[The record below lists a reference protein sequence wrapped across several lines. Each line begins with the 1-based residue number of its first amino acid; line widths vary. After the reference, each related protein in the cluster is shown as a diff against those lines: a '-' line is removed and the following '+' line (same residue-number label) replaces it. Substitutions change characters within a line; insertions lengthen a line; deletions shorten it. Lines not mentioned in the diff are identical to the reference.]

1 MMIAFRCV
9 ILFLFLLSSQAA
21 AQLVLSGSVRDSSTG
36 EPLVAA
42 NIRIDGTTRGTITNA
57 DGFYRLS
64 LPPGPYRFIFSF
76 IGYRPDTLTVAL
88 SRDLRRDI
96 TLAPIAIQYG
106 EIVVTDEDPAY
117 RIMRTVIERKHQWS
131 EKLGSYEF
139 EAFTRQV
146 FRRDTAIASITESYT
161 TGYWQR
167 GDTLREVVKQK
178 RQTENIPMSQNF
190 ASVGGIVNFYDDE
203 IRFSGFTFVGPT
215 SPEAFDYYAFKL
227 EKIRERNGVE
237 LYTILMTPK
246 TRLTPLFE
254 GTINIIG
261 DSYAV
266 VGIDVT
272 PNEAYRIPFVSDLKI
287 RYGQQFALYDGLF
300 WMPVDIRLRGSAT
313 IGIAG
318 LSLPPIGFEQV
329 SSIYEYRINVA
340 LPDSMLRKPRR
351 TLAAGAEQFDS
362 TFWASKEVLPLT
374 NEEQRAYATLDSTQ
388 TLEKQ
393 FKPSG
398 PLMVLGQASEGALRY
413 LDLRFNRAEGL
424 FLGGTA
430 AFDSV
435 GNHLKLSGAVG
446 YGFSDK
452 RTKGSLT
459 AEVYLD
465 AKRAW
470 SVGVGIFKDVLHFPD
485 EGFYNAFS
493 ISLSALLDKVDQR
506 DYFYGQ
512 GWKIFVTGKPFAR
525 LSGRLTYT
533 SESEQSAIQR
543 TDFSLFNR
551 SSHFRAQP
559 PIDEGMMRSVSLS
572 LRYGSDPVP
581 LGLISSNFLEID
593 AERSE
598 RRLLRSDFSFSRLSV
613 VGEFFVPTFLKRNLF
628 PPTLLGRV
636 SVGVSDGMLPP
647 QRIFT
652 LEGRSIGYGPMGVL
666 RGAALKEFIG
676 DSYVMVSLEHNFR
689 SIPFLAV
696 NIPFLYENSI
706 EFLIHASAAK
716 SWLRPQTRVP
726 YGHPTDGWYSE
737 AGFGLSRLFGL
748 LRVDLT
754 RRFVPPASWHVT
766 IAVARIL

>member
-9 ILFLFLLSSQAA
+9 VLSLFLLSSQAA
-21 AQLVLSGSVRDSSTG
+21 AQFVLSGSVKDSSTG

-57 DGFYRLS
+57 DGLYRLS

-76 IGYRPDTLTVAL
+76 IGYRPDTLAVAL
-88 SRDLRRDI
+88 NRDLRRDI
-96 TLAPIAIQYG
+96 SLAPIAIQYG

-178 RQTENIPMSQNF
+178 RQTENIRISQNF

-237 LYTILMTPK
+237 LYTIRMTPK
-246 TRLTPLFE
+246 TRVTPLFE

-287 RYGQQFALYDGLF
+287 RYAQQFALYDGLF
-300 WMPVDIRLRGSAT
+300 WMPVDIRLQGSAT

-329 SSIYEYRINVA
+329 SSIYEYRINVT
-340 LPDSMLRKPRR
+340 LPDSMLHKPRR

-362 TFWASKEVLPLT
+362 TFWARKEVLPLT
-374 NEEQRAYATLDSTQ
+374 REEQHAYATLDSTQ

-393 FKPSG
+393 FRPSG

-430 AFDSV
+430 SFDSV
-435 GNHLKLSGAVG
+435 GNHLKLSGALG

-452 RTKGSLT
+452 RAKGSLT

-465 AKRAW
+465 SKRAW
-470 SVGVGIFKDVLHFPD
+470 SVGAGVFKDVSHIPD

-506 DYFYGQ
+506 DYFYSQ
-512 GWKIFVTGKPFAR
+512 GWKIFVTGKPLAR
-525 LSGRLTYT
+525 LSGRLTYA
-533 SESEQSAIQR
+533 SESEQSAVQR

-551 SSHFRAQP
+551 SSQYRMQP
-559 PIDEGMMRSVSLS
+559 LIDEGMMRSVSLS
-572 LRYGSDPVP
+572 LRYGDDPVP
-581 LGLISSNFLEID
+581 LGLISSNFLEIEG
-593 AERSE
+593 ERSE
-598 RRLLRSDFSFSRLSV
+598 RSLLKSDFSFSRISV

-636 SVGVSDGMLPP
+636 SAGISDGMLPP

-652 LEGRSIGYGPMGVL
+652 LEGRSIGFGPMGVL
-666 RGAALKEFIG
+666 RGGGLKEFTG

-689 SIPFLAV
+689 SVPFLAL

-716 SWLRPQTRVP
+716 SWLGPKTRVP
-726 YGHPTDGWYSE
+726 YGHPTNGWYSE

-748 LRVDLT
+748 LRVDCT
-754 RRFVPPASWHVT
+754 RRFVPPSSWHVT